1 MAEPAA
7 EQLKRELEA
16 ALDAR
21 EARHEAFLSELA
33 ASASASRASA
43 SGEPADD
50 EEPALVV
57 LHDKT
62 LPADTRVDVIWRLSA
77 GITRHDD
84 YIEALLEIVQDAND
98 DGVVRSVA
106 LQVLGAAAFQVARF
120 RPHAQ
125 AYEQALRNLVSD
137 DDARLRDAAVDR
149 LAVTHD
155 PEVQQVLLAGLKGE
169 GPLPVPRDRAIALL
183 ADDDHLD
190 NMPWLEELYET
201 GSNAQRQEAVRLM
214 SAYSAARETLERVL
228 RDKDE
233 ATQVRQQ
240 SAASLHNLAP
250 EHFEDVAKEV
260 ATDTEDYAEI
270 RTVSLLTL
278 QHLADSERVLG
289 DARFLDRLQDVTAD
303 AGESPVAEQARNLID
318 RRPDEP

>member
-1 MAEPAA
+1 MAESAE

-16 ALDAR
+16 ALDER
-21 EARHEAFLSELA
+21 EARYEAFLSEMT

-43 SGEPADD
+43 RGEATDD
-50 EEPALVV
+50 EEPAHVV

-62 LPADTRVDVIWRLSA
+62 LPADVRVDVIWRLSA
-77 GITRHDD
+77 GITTHDD
-84 YIEALLEIVQDAND
+84 YIEALLEIVQDRDD
-98 DGVVRSVA
+98 DGLVRSVA

-125 AYEQALRNLVSD
+125 AYEQALRNLVGD

-183 ADDDHLD
+183 AEDDHLD
-190 NMPWLEELYET
+190 NLPWLEELYET
-201 GSNAQRQEAVRLM
+201 GSDAQRQEAVRLM
-214 SAYSAARETLERVL
+214 SSYPAARETLERVL

-289 DARFLDRLQDVTAD
+289 DDRFLDRLQDVTAD
-303 AGESPVAEQARNLID
+303 AGESPVAEHARNLIE

>member
-1 MAEPAA
+1 MAESAA

-21 EARHEAFLSELA
+21 EARHEAFISEVA

-43 SGEPADD
+43 RGELADD

-62 LPADTRVDVIWRLSA
+62 LPADKRVDVLWRLSA
-77 GITRHDD
+77 EITRRDD
-84 YIEALLEIVQDAND
+84 YIEALLDIVQDGND
-98 DGVVRSVA
+98 DDAVRSVA

-169 GPLPVPRDRAIALL
+169 GPLPVPRGRAIELL

-190 NMPWLEELYET
+190 NLPWLEELYET
-201 GSNAQRQEAVRLM
+201 GSDAQRQEAVRLM
-214 SAYSAARETLERVL
+214 SAYPAARETLERVL

-240 SAASLHNLAP
+240 SAASLHNIAP

-289 DARFLDRLQDVTAD
+289 DGRFLDRLQDVAAD
-303 AGESPVAEQARNLID
+303 AGESPVAEHARNLIE